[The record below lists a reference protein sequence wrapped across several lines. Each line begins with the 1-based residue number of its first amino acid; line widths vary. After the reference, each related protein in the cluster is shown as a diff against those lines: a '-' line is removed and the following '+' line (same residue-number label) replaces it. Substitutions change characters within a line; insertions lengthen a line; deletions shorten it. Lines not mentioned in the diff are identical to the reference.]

1 MPPLGERLVRLAT
14 LLALGDVHAQP
25 STTSCG
31 KRSPSPVAD
40 CHRPDLGSCANAC
53 CKVALT
59 LPGHSTTTA
68 YANLTAFLK
77 QGGDDASYSLANAPD
92 AAGHNP
98 TPDLRPFSVGYDYL
112 LQAKHKTATGY
123 IDTLNVDLRTLS
135 DGATGVVGF
144 SISDIHGALGDNSQ
158 NYKNLAAL
166 FRGAFGVPSSELR
179 VLFGCGASP

>member
-1 MPPLGERLVRLAT
+1 L
-14 LLALGDVHAQP
+14 
-25 STTSCG
+25 
-31 KRSPSPVAD
+31 KR
-40 CHRPDLGSCANAC
+40 
-53 CKVALT
+53 
-59 LPGHSTTTA
+59 
-68 YANLTAFLK
+68 
-77 QGGDDASYSLANAPD
+77 GGDDASFSLANAPD

-135 DGATGVVGF
+135 DGAAGVVGF